1 MQVYACPHTVDG
13 TDTLFAIVYDVTDH
27 ISAEAQNRRN
37 TYIFFGVSAFLI
49 AALVVL
55 GALLLNSLR
64 KLRAQNKE
72 ISEFNTLRQ
81 THIDADS
88 NFIWLKN
95 GELKYVF
102 VNKAAA
108 SLHSTEPEELIGCDD
123 FDLVDKELAAH
134 RQAADR
140 KVLEQKTTLVEEVK
154 SGDKVFNIKKFPVK
168 LADGSYGVGGYT
180 KDVTA
185 EYNAKMQEQKTLQ
198 RNSIL
203 VELLTQEY
211 HSTQEQLEH
220 VLEES
225 LKLTGSQYGY
235 IYVYDEEYQV
245 FELNS
250 WSKGVLADC
259 AVMEPASKQRLGETG
274 FWGEVVRQKKPVIVN
289 DFKAANPA
297 KKGYPQGH
305 IKVSKFMSV
314 PVMMD
319 GKVAAVIGLA
329 NKDADYDENDIFQ
342 ITVLM
347 NGIWNSI
354 ERRRRAKELE
364 EVNLALQASKD
375 QLQLLLD
382 STYEGIYGLD
392 TEGNCTFCNKSCLHL
407 LRYEHH
413 DQLVGKN
420 IHRLIHHRRKD
431 GTPIPVEECKII
443 SSVLQGRGL
452 HVDDAI
458 MWRSDGTHFDAEY
471 FAYPQIKDGEIVG
484 AVVAFM
490 DITERRRSEKEINY
504 LMYHDS
510 LTGLYNRRFFEE
522 ELDRTDVAANLPISI
537 IGLW

>member
-1 MQVYACPHTVDG
+1 M
-13 TDTLFAIVYDVTDH
+13 
-27 ISAEAQNRRN
+27 
-37 TYIFFGVSAFLI
+37 I

-407 LRYEHH
+407 LRYERH